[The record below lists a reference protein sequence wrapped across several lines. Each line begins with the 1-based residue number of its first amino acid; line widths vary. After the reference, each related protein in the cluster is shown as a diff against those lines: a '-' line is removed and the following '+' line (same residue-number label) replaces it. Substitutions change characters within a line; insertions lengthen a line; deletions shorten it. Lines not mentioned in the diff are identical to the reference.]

1 MHQPYP
7 PYPMTAPKSIRLTIT
22 VTPEVHA
29 AFDRLAKASGTSM
42 SRCMGE
48 WLGDTL
54 DAIEYTATL
63 VEKARA
69 APKMVMKEV
78 HAYALGLADETGAV
92 LQALRANPA
101 LKSIP
106 EARAEVSGGGGAVGE
121 GAPGARAR
129 RAGAPIPPSCN
140 TGGKVPQKDSKRG
153 GKAHGI

>member
-1 MHQPYP
+1 
-7 PYPMTAPKSIRLTIT
+7 
-22 VTPEVHA
+22 
-29 AFDRLAKASGTSM
+29 M

-92 LQALRANPA
+92 LRALRADPA

-121 GAPGARAR
+121 GAP
-129 RAGAPIPPSCN
+129 IPPSCN
-140 TGGKVPQKDSKRG
+140 TGGKVPQKGSKRG

>member
-1 MHQPYP
+1 MMHQPYP
-7 PYPMTAPKSIRLTIT
+7 PYPMTTPKSIRLTIT

-29 AFDRLAKASGTSM
+29 AFDRLAKASGMSM

-92 LQALRANPA
+92 LKALRENSDLA
-101 LKSIP
+101 SIP
-106 EARAEVSGGGGAVGE
+106 SASEVVKAARAGGVTAPGGRADRSGGPV
-121 GAPGARAR
+121 
-129 RAGAPIPPSCN
+129 PPSCN